1 MRFTE
6 QNQYT
11 HPPAVLLN
19 VFSDAD
25 YFLEKYRRAGA
36 GNIAVIEDLREG
48 NSSRITVSREVDVD
62 VPIPAFARKYVP
74 HQITVIQSD
83 NWNHDS
89 ATGHLEIR
97 FKGMP
102 AEVHCAMK
110 ISDIGVHSVL
120 DLAFTVHVSI
130 PFVGVK
136 LSEVLARDLREK
148 FHKDSAAAQ
157 QAMDLIAPRY
167 L

>member
-11 HPPAVLLN
+11 YPSAVVLK
-19 VFSDAD
+19 VFSDPD

-36 GNIAVIEDLREG
+36 SQIEVLENVQGD
-48 NSSRITVSREVDVD
+48 NTSRITVSRHVDVD
-62 VPIPAFARKYVP
+62 VPIPAFARKHVP
-74 HQITVIQSD
+74 QQITVVQSD
-83 NWNHDS
+83 NWNRDTG
-89 ATGHLEIR
+89 TGHLEIS

-102 AEVHCAMK
+102 AEVYCAMK
-110 ISDIGVHSVL
+110 ISEAGAHCVL
-120 DLAFTVHVSI
+120 DLAFTVRVNI

-136 LSEVLARDLREK
+136 LAEVLARDLREK
-148 FHKDSAAAQ
+148 FEKDSAAAQ
-157 QAMDLIAPRY
+157 QAMDLIAQRY